1 MLSAYSFS
9 SHQHPPDKG
18 DSTDPEMVWGTPCPK
33 ALTRNQL
40 ISGNTRLSMAQPK
53 GLSGQH
59 QDRGTELAQLG
70 LGTRPVRC
78 GKEES
83 QLALSL

>member
-1 MLSAYSFS
+1 
-9 SHQHPPDKG
+9 
-18 DSTDPEMVWGTPCPK
+18 
-33 ALTRNQL
+33 
-40 ISGNTRLSMAQPK
+40 MAQPK

-78 GKEES
+78 GREES